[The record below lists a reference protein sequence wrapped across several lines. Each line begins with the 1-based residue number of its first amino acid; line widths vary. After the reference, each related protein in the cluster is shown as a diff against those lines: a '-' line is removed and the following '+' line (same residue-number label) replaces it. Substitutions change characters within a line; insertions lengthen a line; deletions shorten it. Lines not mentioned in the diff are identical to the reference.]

1 MMEDVP
7 EIMRGIVE
15 DHLKTHV
22 MWVDTHANRIL
33 KLPNGKARLDAFNL
47 LEDGIQEFVKRRV
60 HEIRSGIVRGRD
72 GSTEARKKNPS
83 SSVKGG

>member
-60 HEIRSGIVRGRD
+60 HEIRSGSAPEPVQ
-72 GSTEARKKNPS
+72 RKPRT
-83 SSVKGG
+83 